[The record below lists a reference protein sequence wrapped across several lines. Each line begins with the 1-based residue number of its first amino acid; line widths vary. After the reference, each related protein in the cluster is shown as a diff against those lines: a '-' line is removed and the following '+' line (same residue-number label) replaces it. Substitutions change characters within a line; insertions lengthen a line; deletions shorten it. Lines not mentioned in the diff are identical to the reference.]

1 MAALKLRE
9 LRAGNQSFIFYLF
22 IYFYFFFFLQ
32 SFKINYLAAAG
43 PSVARRTLI
52 FAGK

>member
-1 MAALKLRE
+1 MGFSSAISGLAPLHKMAALKLRE
-9 LRAGNQSFIFYLF
+9 LRAGNR
-22 IYFYFFFFLQ
+22 